1 MPRGFQRARQG
12 PSARQ
17 IDHLAGHERPVQ
29 DDVWL
34 VLVPR
39 RSNRRRGV
47 STMSESRHRRRILAQ
62 ATPQSRRACSHAT
75 WSTSCP
81 LQISSRSLTNSFV
94 TKPSVPDAI
103 STSTCGR
110 TYASVDETVVTFE
123 LPGDLRGCMLRSSVR
138 WGRTWIAAHGG
149 GDHCQ
154 EEAAPRPRGSQLHR
168 ARRARGELETQPID
182 GHHRAG
188 SVATAVRASDNLSQV
203 PSASA
208 QDHRVTSARYGVI
221 RRLAPSI
228 P

>member
-17 IDHLAGHERPVQ
+17 IDHLEGHERPVQ
-29 DDVWL
+29 DDAWL

-75 WSTSCP
+75 SSTSCP

-103 STSTCGR
+103 STTCGR

-138 WGRTWIAAHGG
+138 WGRTWIATHGG

-154 EEAAPRPRGSQLHR
+154 EESRASPPRFTTASRAPCAGRVGNAADRWSSSRWIGRDSCPRIR
-168 ARRARGELETQPID
+168 QPVASSVSL
-182 GHHRAG
+182 GAG
-188 SVATAVRASDNLSQV
+188 S
-203 PSASA
+203 PS
-208 QDHRVTSARYGVI
+208 HFSARSCVQ
-221 RRLAPSI
+221 
-228 P
+228 